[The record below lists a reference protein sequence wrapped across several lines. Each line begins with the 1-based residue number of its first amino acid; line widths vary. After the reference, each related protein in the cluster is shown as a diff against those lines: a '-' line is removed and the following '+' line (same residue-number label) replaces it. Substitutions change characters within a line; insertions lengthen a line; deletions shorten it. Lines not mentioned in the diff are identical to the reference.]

1 MKIYQIIFQDE
12 YNNLYLI
19 GFYKN
24 LKDSIRD
31 INEELDS
38 YGAVIEEEDLKLYPS
53 SFSECFDLSIKN
65 MDRYENNDEI
75 PDIYV
80 RGFVLE
86 VDTSLDELLEL

>member
-38 YGAVIEEEDLKLYPS
+38 YGAVIDEEDLKLYPS

-86 VDTSLDELLEL
+86 INTSLDELLEL

>member
-38 YGAVIEEEDLKLYPS
+38 YGAVIDEEDLKLYPS

-80 RGFVLE
+80 RGYVLE
-86 VDTSLDELLEL
+86 DNTSLDELLEL

>member
-38 YGAVIEEEDLKLYPS
+38 YGAVIDEEDLTLYSS

>member
-38 YGAVIEEEDLKLYPS
+38 YGAVIDEEDLKLYPS

-86 VDTSLDELLEL
+86 VNTSLDELLEL